1 MRLGGSVRTCLDGNI
16 VSEFQGATQGV
27 APTSALAWPMRL
39 TAGIVV
45 LLAVA
50 AGIGAFV
57 PGLYH
62 DTPTINASDR
72 GSDLLT
78 LLLIVPA
85 LCASVAYSARGS
97 LRAQVVWLGLVSW
110 VLYNYVVYLFGINFT
125 PLFLV
130 HVALVSLSL
139 FTLLLVI
146 RRTDVAGLRRQ
157 FSSSMPRRSI
167 AGFLFVV
174 AGMFAIL
181 WLSDILPATFGGGNP
196 ARLRALQI
204 TSNPVEVND
213 LGVIVPLLVL
223 AGVWT
228 WQRREVGYLMAGIL
242 LAMATITMA
251 ALVPGG
257 PLFAQTAIDPVSI
270 GVAALSLGFL
280 VVLLAR
286 AHPDGGRFD
295 EASRGRGRGT
305 EVSDGRTYPAPLGA

>member
-1 MRLGGSVRTCLDGNI
+1 MSGFR
-16 VSEFQGATQGV
+16 GATRGV

-39 TAGIVV
+39 TVGIAV
-45 LLAVA
+45 LLVAA
-50 AGIGAFV
+50 AGIGAFS

-72 GSDLLT
+72 GSDLFT

-85 LCASVAYSARGS
+85 LFASVVYSARGS
-97 LRAQVVWLGLVSW
+97 VRAQVVWLGLVSW
-110 VLYNYVVYLFGINFT
+110 VLYNYVVYSFGINFT
-125 PLFLV
+125 PLFLA

-139 FTLLLVI
+139 FTLVLVI
-146 RRTDVAGLRRQ
+146 RRTDVAGLRGQ
-157 FSSSMPRRSI
+157 FSAGMPRRSI

-181 WLSDILPATFGGGNP
+181 WLSDVLPATFSGGTP

-242 LAMATITMA
+242 LTMATLTMA

-257 PLFAQTAIDPVSI
+257 PQFAQTALDPVSI
-270 GVAALSLGFL
+270 GVAAFSLGFL
-280 VVLLAR
+280 LLFLAR
-286 AHPDGGRFD
+286 THPEAGRFD
-295 EASRGRGRGT
+295 QPGRVQGKGTKVVDSRTHPRSLEA
-305 EVSDGRTYPAPLGA
+305 